1 MSDVKTIRANGL
13 EFGYLDAGP
22 ADGPAGALPA
32 RLPRY
37 RALLAPSAARPRGRG
52 LPRRR
57 PLHAGIRPTGI
68 PDDGA
73 YQAGAIASDANAL
86 HEAFGADG
94 DAVLIGHDWGAIAA
108 YGATAHAPERWRR
121 AVTMSVPPLGGVLAD
136 FFDYDYGQ
144 FKRSFYIF
152 LFQTPLAEAGAAAH
166 DMALI
171 DGLWRDWSPG
181 YHDSA
186 QDIAHVKESLR
197 TRPTSPPRS
206 ATTGP
211 CSTRPARFRVTRRS
225 RRRSP
230 PPASGRSSS
239 CTAPTTAASARKWS
253 TDARTTCRRAPRWN
267 WSRRGPLPAP
277 GAARAG
283 QRGDPGGCWFA
294 ASHKA
299 LGHVALWHDVYRMSI
314 LVGEGA
320 GSDL

>member
-1 MSDVKTIRANGL
+1 VTQVKSITANGI
-13 EFGYLDAGP
+13 EFGYLEAGP
-22 ADGPAGALPA
+22 ADAPLALCLHGFPDTAHSWRHLLPA
-32 RLPRY
+32 
-37 RALLAPSAARPRGRG
+37 LADAGYHAVAPFMRGY
-52 LPRRR
+52 
-57 PLHAGIRPTGI
+57 APTGI

-121 AVTMSVPPLGGVLAD
+121 AVTMSVPPLSGVLAD

-186 QDIAHVKESLR
+186 RDIAHVKESLKDPAHLAAAIGYYKALFDP
-197 TRPTSPPRS
+197 TRQVPRYAAEQEAITAIGERPILFLHGTDDGCIGADVVHS
-206 ATTGP
+206 A
-211 CSTRPARFRVTRRS
+211 
-225 RRRSP
+225 
-230 PPASGRSSS
+230 
-239 CTAPTTAASARKWS
+239 K
-253 TDARTTCRRAPRWN
+253 DH
-267 WSRRGPLPAP
+267 LPA
-277 GAARAG
+277 GSR
-283 QRGDPGGCWFA
+283 
-294 ASHKA
+294 
-299 LGHVALWHDVYRMSI
+299 VE
-314 LVGEGA
+314 LVDGA
-320 GSDL
+320 GHFLHLEQPERINREVLAWLAAE

>member
-1 MSDVKTIRANGL
+1 MTQVKSITANGI
-13 EFGYLDAGP
+13 EFGYLEAGP
-22 ADGPAGALPA
+22 ADAPLALCLHGFPDTAHSWRHLLPA
-32 RLPRY
+32 
-37 RALLAPSAARPRGRG
+37 LADAGYHAVAPFMRGY
-52 LPRRR
+52 
-57 PLHAGIRPTGI
+57 APTGI

-121 AVTMSVPPLGGVLAD
+121 AVTMSVPPLSGVLAD

-186 QDIAHVKESLR
+186 RDIAHVKESLKDPAHLAAAIGYYKALFDP
-197 TRPTSPPRS
+197 TRQVPRYAAEQEAITAIGERPILFLHGTDDGCIGADVVHS
-206 ATTGP
+206 A
-211 CSTRPARFRVTRRS
+211 
-225 RRRSP
+225 
-230 PPASGRSSS
+230 
-239 CTAPTTAASARKWS
+239 K
-253 TDARTTCRRAPRWN
+253 DH
-267 WSRRGPLPAP
+267 LPA
-277 GAARAG
+277 GSR
-283 QRGDPGGCWFA
+283 
-294 ASHKA
+294 
-299 LGHVALWHDVYRMSI
+299 VE
-314 LVGEGA
+314 LVDGA
-320 GSDL
+320 GHFLHLEQPERINREVLAWLAAE